1 MLYGGLIMVFDTL
14 VGIIAENISVDE
26 SEIAPETTFEDLG
39 IDYIDLLDIVMALE
53 DSLGGIEIEMDDD
66 IETVGE
72 LVECVERQ
80 L

>member
-1 MLYGGLIMVFDTL
+1 MVFDTL